1 MIFFSFVSFNFFFLK
16 LVGARSDKEWFL
28 KEIEITNLNTSVT
41 WLCEF
46 NCWLPKKDQEKHEK
60 RYEIKSPIKQR
71 KESSFDKLSGNIDFG
86 HNLWRESLGTK
97 YLFTFQ

>member
-1 MIFFSFVSFNFFFLK
+1 MLIFYKIESIFSFSAK

-46 NCWLPKKDQEKHEK
+46 NCWLPKKDGEVH
-60 RYEIKSPIKQR
+60 RDIKPTGHRQS
-71 KESSFDKLSGNIDFG
+71 ELSFDNLSG
-86 HNLWRESLGTK
+86 
-97 YLFTFQ
+97 

>member
-1 MIFFSFVSFNFFFLK
+1 MKFFLFSFFLYKFVLFFADEK

-46 NCWLPKKDQEKHEK
+46 NCWLPKTDEHYQHEVKPAGSRHKD
-60 RYEIKSPIKQR
+60 ISFDNLTGSLCS
-71 KESSFDKLSGNIDFG
+71 SSFEEKF
-86 HNLWRESLGTK
+86 
-97 YLFTFQ
+97 LFF